1 MTRRSFRISITMR
14 PVVGALDS
22 AATVSAIATIAP
34 AGLVCCTPEA
44 MGSERKVCRHVISNE
59 REMPWRLAVDDIARG
74 FSKPSNTIRSFSSS
88 DQRRR
93 RPVSTTSN
101 RSI

>member
-1 MTRRSFRISITMR
+1 MC
-14 PVVGALDS
+14 PLAGALAS
-22 AATVSAIATIAP
+22 AAAVPAATIARTKP
-34 AGLVCCTPEA
+34 VCCTSGPA
-44 MGSERKVCRHVISNE
+44 GSEQNERRHVINNE
-59 REMPWRLAVDDIARG
+59 RDIPWRLAVDDIDRG
-74 FSKPSNTIRSFSSS
+74 ASKLSNTIRSFSSS